1 MKKLNEPT
9 IHFNIERPS
18 YAEITKIIMK
28 IKLSASSCPNDAI
41 SIIAFK
47 KCPILRSHLV
57 KIIQTDWTEKTFPK
71 IWRSGVTVLAHKKD
85 HSGKPENFRPIA
97 LQPVLSKLFTS
108 LIRNRLYTLA
118 ADNGYIETNVQKGFW
133 KKIYGCVEHIET
145 LTHMINNARIK
156 QQDCV
161 LTLLDLENDFGEVNR
176 NLLVETLKIHHV
188 PDDIITLITSLYT
201 DYTTSII
208 TDTFMTSSIKVQIE
222 FYKRTACH
230 LYCLI

>member
-1 MKKLNEPT
+1 
-9 IHFNIERPS
+9 
-18 YAEITKIIMK
+18 MK
-28 IKLSASSCPNDAI
+28 IKLSASPCPNDAI

-85 HSGKPENFRPIA
+85 HSGKPENIRPIA
-97 LQPVLSKLFTS
+97 LQPVLSNLFTS

-118 ADNGYIETNVQKGFW
+118 ADNDYIETNVQKGFW
-133 KKIYGCVEHIET
+133 KKIDGCVEHIET

-201 DYTTSII
+201 DYTISII